1 MNIITISSLPIK
13 LGQFLKYANIAQ
25 DGLEAKLMIQNG
37 LVSVN
42 GKIETQR
49 GRKIVDQD
57 IIQVDEKHKFQI
69 TIEK

>member
-1 MNIITISSLPIK
+1 MDIITISTLPIR
-13 LGQFLKYANIAQ
+13 LGQLLKVANIAQ
-25 DGLEAKLMIQNG
+25 DGFEAKLMIQNG

-49 GRKIVDQD
+49 GKKIVDQD

-69 TIEK
+69 KIEK